1 MKACFEAGYGSYDL
15 ILLIKKNAVIL
26 FQQEATIFHIL

>member
-1 MKACFEAGYGSYDL
+1 MKTCLEVGYGDDDL
-15 ILLIKKNAVIL
+15 ILLIKNAVIL